1 MSDIT
6 EKKGFVVIHR
16 KILDWE
22 WYRNINTKVLFLHL
36 LLTANYA
43 PSKLEGMTIERGQRV
58 TSLTSLS
65 EETGLSVK
73 QIRTALKH
81 LNGTGE
87 TAVTKCPKF
96 SIITIKN
103 YEKYQQRAQTWAGEG
118 QAKGT
123 GRAGEGHYNNKNNK
137 KNKNNNSYKKG
148 KKFQKDIESEPSY
161 NLDDYEKSSIFDEEG

>member
-1 MSDIT
+1 MPDVG
-6 EKKGFVVIHR
+6 EKKGFIVIHR
-16 KILDWE
+16 KMLDWE
-22 WYRNINTKVLFLHL
+22 WYRNVNTKVLFLHL

-73 QIRTALKH
+73 QIRTALNH

-87 TAVTKCPKF
+87 TAVAKCPKF

-123 GRAGEGHYNNKNNK
+123 GGAGEGHYNNKNNK
-137 KNKNNNSYKKG
+137 NNKYNKYKKG
-148 KKFQKDIESEPSY
+148 RKNFNSESNPSY
-161 NLDDYEKSSIFDEEG
+161 DIDEYECKCIFDKE

>member
-22 WYRNINTKVLFLHL
+22 WYRNSATKDLFLHL
-36 LLTANYA
+36 LLTANFA
-43 PSKLEGMTIERGQRV
+43 PSKLEGVTIERGQKV

-103 YEKYQQRAQTWAGEG
+103 YEKYQQRAQEGAGEG

-123 GRAGEGHYNNKNNK
+123 ARAGEGHYNNKNNK
-137 KNKNNNSYKKG
+137 KNKNNNYRKKG
-148 KKFQKDIESEPSY
+148 KNSNKKLETEPSY
-161 NLDDYEKSSIFDEEG
+161 DIDDYENKSIFD